1 MKRIVITLSLFFGM
15 LVAVMAQNSRADLL
29 NNERDFLYVTT
40 HENTK
45 AEVNAL
51 SRDFSVDNCPFDE
64 RTGQYAVR
72 IYLGRDEYNRFLD
85 RNLPFEIIPA
95 AEERPG
101 MVATTLTEFMTNWN
115 QYPSYPVY
123 EEIMQYFQTNFPDI
137 CKIDTILAATPCTQR
152 PHKLLAA
159 HISTTLGQ
167 PADKPAFLY
176 TSTMHGDEVVGYYMM
191 IRLIDFILNNP
202 SDPQVQNVLQNV
214 DLYICPLENPDGT
227 YKSSNT
233 QISSSA
239 SSRYNWNNV
248 DMNRNY
254 PFLPGVSGS
263 ANVQPETQAYI
274 NFVSDKNF
282 VMSVNFHGGAELTNF
297 PWDVWRSSTRTHADD
312 AWYRYI
318 CQNYV
323 DQCQAVDPTYMVGET
338 AYNPGCGAVTE
349 GGDWYEIT
357 GSRQDYMNYYQH
369 CREVTMEVHFDK
381 VVTSNSELPTYWTNS
396 KTALL
401 NYVMECT
408 YGFRGLVTDAV
419 TGEPIDGA
427 KVFVQN
433 HDTFNSEVYSHFP
446 LGAYYRPIKA
456 GTYTVEVSADCYET
470 QTFTI
475 TTTDGAGLRH
485 DVQLQPLV
493 STPQVADQH
502 INVGQTATLTAAS
515 NNTIMWYASA
525 TATSPI
531 ATGNSFTTPQL
542 FETTTYYVEEQAT
555 DNNTTCVSER
565 SSATVY
571 VTEGV
576 HDTVHG
582 YDTIVACDS
591 YTINGQT
598 LTVSGCYLIMFPY
611 AGQNYADSLLH
622 LCLNLHHSVEVTVQQ
637 SYVVG
642 ETYYIGTTPHYAAA
656 AGTYNYDQLLTS
668 QFGCDSLVHYEI
680 HVNTVP
686 PTYADLSLSGC
697 GSIFYEDET
706 YTNSGDYT
714 LVYPSAAANLGDSI
728 LTLHLTIYPEYEAT
742 NTMYVTIGNTYTI
755 EGQTHTAAYIGTFT
769 YECNHT
775 TLHGCDSTI
784 HYVVNVTPYTENNS
798 ELTIEACA
806 PFTYEGEVLTMDGDY
821 TFYYPGA
828 GVGGTDSVLVIH
840 LTLHPSYETTIE
852 EHLELGEHF
861 AIDDYD
867 FYSEQSGIYYF
878 DREYETAFGCDSIL
892 HYILSVGNVGIDEAA
907 NSTPTV
913 APNPATD
920 QCHISGLQAGSMA
933 EVRIFST
940 YGQLVRTAAVS
951 REQSTLSLEGL
962 NSGTY
967 FIQIIE
973 SRGITTQKIIKL

>member
-1 MKRIVITLSLFFGM
+1 M
-15 LVAVMAQNSRADLL
+15 LVPAQNTREDLL
-29 NNERDFLYVTT
+29 NNERDFLYVIT
-40 HENTK
+40 HVNTK

-51 SRDFSVDNCPFDE
+51 SRNFSVDNCPFDE
-64 RTGQYAVR
+64 RSGQYAVR
-72 IYLGRDEYNRFLD
+72 IYLGRHEYGDFLAQ
-85 RNLPFEIIPA
+85 NLPFEIIPA

-115 QYPSYPVY
+115 QYPSYSVY

-202 SDPQVQNVLQNV
+202 TDPQVQNVLQNV

-254 PFLPGVSGS
+254 PYLPGVNGN

-297 PWDVWRSSTRTHADD
+297 PWDTWDSQTRTHADD

-338 AYNPGCGAVTE
+338 AYQPGCGSVTE

-408 YGFRGLVTDAV
+408 YGFRGIVTDAV
-419 TGEPIDGA
+419 TGDPIDNA
-427 KVFVQN
+427 KIYVRN
-433 HDTFNSEVYSHFP
+433 HDTFNSEVYSHLP
-446 LGAYYRPIKA
+446 LGTYYRPIKA

-475 TTTDGAGLRH
+475 TTTDGAGLRR

-493 STPQVADQH
+493 TTPEVADQYITAGH
-502 INVGQTATLTAAS
+502 TATLTANS
-515 NNTIMWYASA
+515 NNTINWYASA
-525 TATSPI
+525 TATNPI
-531 ATGNSFTTPQL
+531 ATGNSYTTPQL
-542 FETTTYYVEEQAT
+542 FETTTYYVEEVAT
-555 DNNTTCVSER
+555 DNGTTCVSER

-582 YDTIVACDS
+582 YATVDACDR
-591 YTINGQT
+591 YIINGQT
-598 LTVSGCYLIMFPY
+598 LTSSGCYLIFFPY

-622 LCLNLHHSVEVTVQQ
+622 LTLNLHSSVEVTVQQ

-642 ETYYIGTTPHYAAA
+642 ETYYIGTTQYHATEE
-656 AGTYNYDQLLTS
+656 GTFNYDLSLQS
-668 QFGCDSLVHYEI
+668 QYGCDSLVHYVV
-680 HVNTVP
+680 HVSTIP
-686 PTYADLSLSGC
+686 PTYSDLSLSDC
-697 GSIFYEDET
+697 GSITYEDET
-706 YTNSGDYT
+706 YYNSGDYNV
-714 LVYPSAAANLGDSI
+714 VYPSAAANHGDSI
-728 LTLHLTIYPEYEAT
+728 LRLHLTIYPVYDVNIET
-742 NTMYVTIGNTYTI
+742 NVVQGEFYYI
-755 EGQTHTAAYIGTFT
+755 EGEEHVANSTGVFIYDRMHQTV
-769 YECNHT
+769 N
-775 TLHGCDSTI
+775 GCDSAV
-784 HYVVNVTPYTENNS
+784 HYVVNVSPAAHVFAEMYLDGCTP
-798 ELTIEACA
+798 
-806 PFTYEGEVLTMDGDY
+806 FVYEGEVLMMDGDY
-821 TFYYPGA
+821 TFFYPSAAHNGA
-828 GVGGTDSVLVIH
+828 DSTLLIH
-840 LTLHPSYETTIE
+840 LTLHPSYELT
-852 EHLELGEHF
+852 EHVSLAIGEHYMLG
-861 AIDDYD
+861 DYD
-867 FYSEQSGIYYF
+867 FYSEQVGIYPMDKLF
-878 DREYETAFGCDSIL
+878 ETEYGCDSL
-892 HYILSVGNVGIDEAA
+892 VHYIINVGNVGVEGESA
-907 NSTPTV
+907 SQV
-913 APNPATD
+913 SVYPNPSTD
-920 QCHISGLQAGSMA
+920 VCHVTGLIAGQQTEMRLYNAFGMLVWAGETAESSVEIRMEGIPSGVYYLRLKG
-933 EVRIFST
+933 
-940 YGQLVRTAAVS
+940 
-951 REQSTLSLEGL
+951 EGMDV
-962 NSGTY
+962 
-967 FIQIIE
+967 F
-973 SRGITTQKIIKL
+973 RKIIKK